1 LRAHDI
7 ICHGN
12 PEVVSEMKILA
23 DITVPA
29 KLESLEGL
37 VKSATASALQWGLA
51 GEGPFAVELVTEE
64 AVVNVFKYAYPHGE
78 GKVRLRCMED
88 GDRFVIEVTD
98 WGLPFDA
105 TALPEPDVSSPLEK
119 RPVGGLG
126 IYLSKKMTDEM
137 RYACEDGRNILSL
150 FIRKERTSREAG

>member
-1 LRAHDI
+1 
-7 ICHGN
+7 
-12 PEVVSEMKILA
+12 MKILA

-51 GEGPFAVELVTEE
+51 GEGLFAVELVTEE
-64 AVVNVFKYAYPHGE
+64 TVVNVFNYAYPQGE

-98 WGLPFDA
+98 WGVPFDA
-105 TALPEPDVSSPLEK
+105 TVQPDPDMTSPLEK
-119 RPVGGLG
+119 RPVGGRG
-126 IYLSKKMTDEM
+126 IYLIKKMTDEM
-137 RYACEDGRNILSL
+137 SYTHEDGRNVLKL
-150 FIRKERTSREAG
+150 FIRKERTSGEAG